1 VIPTNNEKADD
12 LELYKLL
19 IQKPNIAWPTILL
32 LVAAFTIF
40 SMSTFAFLKGALP
53 LGWAMLINSIASY
66 MSFSIAH
73 DATHSAVFTNR
84 RMNDWTGR
92 LAMILLEPGPFF
104 QVFRFVHM
112 KHHRFTNDS
121 EKDPD
126 VYCGTGPRWL
136 LPFKWLTLDYVYF
149 KTYLSPDVFK
159 KRPKSERREF
169 YFAVLFMVSVIAAFT
184 VLGWLHYYL
193 LLFFIPT
200 RIAKYIIVIAF
211 DFLPHFP
218 HEAYAKEEPFRC
230 TSNRVGMEWLLT
242 PIFIYQN
249 YHLVHHLYPAVPF
262 YRNLKIWNARKH
274 YHEAQKPAIVDTFSL
289 TPR

>member
-136 LPFKWLTLDYVYF
+136 LPFKWLTLDLFCRVIHGKRDRSFYGSRMAAL
-149 KTYLSPDVFK
+149 LSI
-159 KRPKSERREF
+159 
-169 YFAVLFMVSVIAAFT
+169 AVL
-184 VLGWLHYYL
+184 
-193 LLFFIPT
+193 
-200 RIAKYIIVIAF
+200 
-211 DFLPHFP
+211 
-218 HEAYAKEEPFRC
+218 
-230 TSNRVGMEWLLT
+230 
-242 PIFIYQN
+242 
-249 YHLVHHLYPAVPF
+249 YP
-262 YRNLKIWNARKH
+262 NTH
-274 YHEAQKPAIVDTFSL
+274 C
-289 TPR
+289 